1 MEWLIILP
9 CMKVVA
15 EEAHRANVDI
25 LVPKEASR
33 DAECDAA
40 CGGRRSGTTHGQVQV
55 AQAVGEGKACA
66 RAKKERSC
74 TNLITSCYTDWRRC
88 AVGPILGLH
97 IAQAVGK
104 AKPACQGT
112 VLMP

>member
-1 MEWLIILP
+1 MIILP

-15 EEAHRANVDI
+15 EEAHRANVDM
-25 LVPKEASR
+25 LVAKEASR
-33 DAECDAA
+33 DAERDAA

-55 AQAVGEGKACA
+55 AQALREGKACA

-74 TNLITSCYTDWRRC
+74 ITLISSCYTDWRRW
-88 AVGPILGLH
+88 AVGPTLGLH

-104 AKPACQGT
+104 AKPACQGI